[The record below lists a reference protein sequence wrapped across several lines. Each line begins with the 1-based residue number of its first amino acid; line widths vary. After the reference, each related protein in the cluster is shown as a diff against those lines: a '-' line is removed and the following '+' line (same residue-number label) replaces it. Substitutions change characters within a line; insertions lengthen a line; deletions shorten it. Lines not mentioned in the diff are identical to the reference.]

1 MALRRHGPEC
11 FSCQTGVGF
20 VSYRKDQGRYARML
34 AFWALLLLFS
44 YGCFHGGGLADLLDR
59 WMDPAANPVLI
70 NPFPILKTLKVS
82 TCIALGVLV
91 IAGFGLHMVLNRKR
105 IADSLIETEVEM
117 QKVTW
122 PSWGEAW
129 QGTMAVTV
137 MVIVLF
143 VFLTAVDL
151 LLVQAMTMLMP
162 GGKA

>member
-1 MALRRHGPEC
+1 M
-11 FSCQTGVGF
+11 
-20 VSYRKDQGRYARML
+20 SYRKDQGRYARML
-34 AFWALLLLFS
+34 AFWALLLLFA

-59 WMDPAANPVLI
+59 WIPAADNPTLI
-70 NPFPILKTLKVS
+70 DPFPILKTLKLS
-82 TCIALGVLV
+82 TCIAIGVLA
-91 IAGFGLHMVLNRKR
+91 IAGFGLHAILNRKR

-151 LLVQAMTMLMP
+151 LLVQAMTMLMSR
-162 GGKA
+162 GGA

>member
-1 MALRRHGPEC
+1 
-11 FSCQTGVGF
+11 

-91 IAGFGLHMVLNRKR
+91 ISGFGLHMVLNRKR